1 MKGAGID
8 YLEKCPECGS
18 RNLLVD
24 SHRAELRCDDCQL
37 VIADELISDQRPV
50 GLDEPQQQG
59 EDRILPQLHF
69 GGRDSSG
76 RGINPAI
83 IWTLRLTAQKYNLKS
98 AERGILSMEA
108 RIRRHAAQ
116 LRVPAG
122 IVQRAIAIF
131 REAKREQIFK
141 KPSLNEW
148 ALANLQTACR
158 EARYI
163 VPWEDLM
170 QGSTDKI
177 SKVKEY
183 HYEICTRLG
192 INYEPFTFTHYIV
205 YLAGKLG
212 ISDTAVINRAV
223 GNAVLNPNENGNPLC
238 VSGAALYMSL
248 QDLGIRVSQKE
259 FCRDANISEIS
270 LRHWVQKLG
279 GYKKVI
285 ADIPEPD
292 SSGSGE
298 DLVDS
303 SRPEGDNEDENR
315 EEDAR
320 NRRNNPAPPEQP
332 ERHDDRTYKRHA
344 LCYGGDAFKKVRH
357 KRKVVAYPRRDRKRG
372 HPRPKAH
379 KQGSNR

>member
-1 MKGAGID
+1 MNPDTD
-8 YLEKCPECGS
+8 YLEECPECGS
-18 RNLLVD
+18 RNLVVD

-50 GLDEPQQQG
+50 GLDEPQQQQG
-59 EDRILPQLHF
+59 DDRILPQLHF

-76 RGINPAI
+76 KKINSAI
-83 IWTLRLTAQKYNLKS
+83 IWVLRRTAQTYNLKS

-116 LRVPAG
+116 LRIPAG
-122 IVQRAIAIF
+122 ITQRAIMIF
-131 REAKREQIFK
+131 REAKQKQIFK

-163 VPWEDLM
+163 IPWEDLM

-183 HYEICTRLG
+183 HYQICLQLG

-238 VSGAALYMSL
+238 VSGAALYMAL
-248 QDLGIRVSQKE
+248 QDLGIRVSQKD
-259 FCRDANISEIS
+259 FCHDANISEIS

-279 GYKKVI
+279 GYQKVLV
-285 ADIPEPD
+285 DIHEPD
-292 SSGSGE
+292 VLGSGE

-303 SRPEGDNEDENR
+303 RGPEGDNEDKGREQDAENR
-315 EEDAR
+315 RD
-320 NRRNNPAPPEQP
+320 NPTPPEQP
-332 ERHDDRTYKRHA
+332 ERHDDRSDERHA
-344 LCYGGDAFKKVRH
+344 LRHGRDAFKKVRH
-357 KRKVVAYPRRDRKRG
+357 KRKVAAYPRGERERV
-372 HPRPKAH
+372 HPRPKPH
-379 KQGSNR
+379 K